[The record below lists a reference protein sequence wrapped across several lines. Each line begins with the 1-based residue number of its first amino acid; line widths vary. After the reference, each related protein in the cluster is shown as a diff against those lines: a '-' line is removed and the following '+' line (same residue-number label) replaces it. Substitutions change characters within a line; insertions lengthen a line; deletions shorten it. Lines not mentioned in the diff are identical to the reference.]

1 MIITCRIKWT
11 PFVLNPL
18 NVVVTYLNVGTP
30 PSSSSYH
37 FTHTPLHILTH
48 PSSAPAPAH
57 TGGQLEHS
65 SESLSSL
72 RFAEKVGTCEKV
84 TLCGKC
90 GGNAHKKGGK
100 SGKGAPM

>member
-1 MIITCRIKWT
+1 MWA
-11 PFVLNPL
+11 F
-18 NVVVTYLNVGTP
+18 TYLNVNDP
-30 PSSSSYH
+30 PPVVVVSL
-37 FTHTPLHILTH
+37 HTLTR
-48 PSSAPAPAH
+48 PPAPPAPAH

-90 GGNAHKKGGK
+90 GGNAHKRTGGK
-100 SGKGAPM
+100 SGKGAAM